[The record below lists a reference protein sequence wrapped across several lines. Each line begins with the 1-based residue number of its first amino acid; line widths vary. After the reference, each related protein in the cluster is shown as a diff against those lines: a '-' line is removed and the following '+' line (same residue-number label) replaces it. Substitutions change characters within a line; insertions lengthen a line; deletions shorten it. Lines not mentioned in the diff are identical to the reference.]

1 MIEVLPEKPGEED
14 RPAVG
19 NIYIG
24 RVENVVKNL
33 NAAFVKISPSQ
44 NCYLPLEDVKHPVFT
59 KKISGVGNIYIGRV
73 ENVVKNLNAAF
84 VKISP
89 SQNCYLP
96 LEDVKHPVFTK
107 KISGEK
113 KLLAA
118 GDELLVQ
125 VVREALKTKEPAVT
139 TNLGMTG
146 TYAVLTSGNR
156 KMSISK
162 KLTKDVRRHYKEL
175 LAQWLSEENG
185 YGVIIRTN
193 AGDVPEDIIRN
204 CSHSGCRRKTDM
216 A

>member
-1 MIEVLPEKPGEED
+1 MNRYVITTETIGGQEYRISALYDEKKRMIEVLLEKLGEED

-44 NCYLPLEDVKHPVFT
+44 NCYLSLEDVKH
-59 KKISGVGNIYIGRV
+59 
-73 ENVVKNLNAAF
+73 L
-84 VKISP
+84 
-89 SQNCYLP
+89 
-96 LEDVKHPVFTK
+96 VFTK

-125 VVREALKTKEPAVT
+125 IVREALKTKEPAVT
-139 TNLGMTG
+139 TNLGLTG

-156 KMSISK
+156 KMSVSQ
-162 KLTKDVRRHYKEL
+162 KLTKDVRRRYKEL
-175 LAQWLSEENG
+175 LTPVSYTHLTLPTKLE
-185 YGVIIRTN
+185 V
-193 AGDVPEDIIRN
+193 
-204 CSHSGCRRKTDM
+204 
-216 A
+216 